1 MSESSNSKVN
11 PGGVLA
17 GKVAVVTGA
26 SRGIGDAIARRFAM
40 EGAKVVVSART
51 VDSGEHYLPGT
62 INETVAAIRAA
73 GGEALGVKADLAAAE
88 DRERLIAAA
97 EAEFGPVDILVN
109 NAGITQDNLFL
120 RMKSEQWSK
129 VIDVNLN
136 GVFDVT
142 KAVIRLMV
150 KQRTGKIINISSVVG
165 FTGNPGQVNYS
176 STKSALVGFTKSLA
190 REVGVRGITV
200 NAVAP
205 GFIDT
210 AMTQALNE
218 SQQEVILQQIP
229 LGRMGD
235 AEDIA
240 NAVSF
245 LASKEASYITGT
257 ILHVNGGMY

>member
-1 MSESSNSKVN
+1 MNLE
-11 PGGVLA
+11 GQTALI
-17 GKVAVVTGA
+17 TGA
-26 SRGIGDAIARRFAM
+26 GRGIGKTIALKLA
-40 EGAKVVVSART
+40 ESGADIVLADMSPEVAEVRVVVESLGRKCLTFEADVT
-51 VDSGEHYLPGT
+51 DLEV
-62 INETVAAIRAA
+62 IETMVKKII
-73 GGEALGVKADLAAAE
+73 EELGSIHI
-88 DRERLIAAA
+88 LI
-97 EAEFGPVDILVN
+97 N
-109 NAGITQDNLFL
+109 NAGITQDNLFM
-120 RMKSEQWSK
+120 RMKPEQWSK

-136 GVFDVT
+136 GVFNVT
-142 KAVIRLMV
+142 KAVIRPMV

-165 FTGNPGQVNYS
+165 FSGNPGQVNYS

-190 REVGVRGITV
+190 REVGARGVTV

-235 AEDIA
+235 ADDIA
-240 NAVSF
+240 NAVAF
-245 LASKEASYITGT
+245 LASEEASYITGT

>member
-1 MSESSNSKVN
+1 MNFE
-11 PGGVLA
+11 GQTALI
-17 GKVAVVTGA
+17 TGA
-26 SRGIGDAIARRFAM
+26 GRGIGKTIAIKLAESGADIVLADMSPDVAEVCREVEKLGRKCMAFEADVTDFVAIDAMVKNITD
-40 EGAKVVVSART
+40 EQ
-51 VDSGEHYLPGT
+51 SGIH
-62 INETVAAIRAA
+62 
-73 GGEALGVKADLAAAE
+73 
-88 DRERLIAAA
+88 
-97 EAEFGPVDILVN
+97 ILVN

-120 RMKSEQWSK
+120 RMKSEEWSK

-136 GVFDVT
+136 GIFNVT
-142 KAVIRLMV
+142 KAVIRLMI

-165 FTGNPGQVNYS
+165 FTGNMGQVNYS

-190 REVGVRGITV
+190 REVGSRGITV

-205 GFIDT
+205 GFVDT

-218 SQQEVILQQIP
+218 NQQEVILKQIP
-229 LGRMGD
+229 FGRMGD
-235 AEDIA
+235 VEDIA

>member
-1 MSESSNSKVN
+1 MKLE
-11 PGGVLA
+11 GQTALI
-17 GKVAVVTGA
+17 TGA
-26 SRGIGDAIARRFAM
+26 GRGIGKTIALKLAESGADIVLADMSPEVAEVRVEVESLGRKCLTFEADVTDFVAIDEM
-40 EGAKVVVSART
+40 VKKIIE
-51 VDSGEHYLPGT
+51 E
-62 INETVAAIRAA
+62 
-73 GGEALGVKADLAAAE
+73 LGS
-88 DRERLIAAA
+88 IH
-97 EAEFGPVDILVN
+97 ILVN
-109 NAGITQDNLFL
+109 NAGITQDNLFM
-120 RMKSEQWSK
+120 RMKPEQWSK

-136 GVFDVT
+136 GVFNVT
-142 KAVIRLMV
+142 KAVIRPMV
-150 KQRTGKIINISSVVG
+150 KQRSGKIINISSVVG
-165 FTGNPGQVNYS
+165 FSGNPGQVNYS

-190 REVGVRGITV
+190 REVGARGVTV

-240 NAVSF
+240 NAVAF
-245 LASKEASYITGT
+245 LASEEASYITGT

>member
-1 MSESSNSKVN
+1 MNFE
-11 PGGVLA
+11 GQTALI
-17 GKVAVVTGA
+17 TGA
-26 SRGIGDAIARRFAM
+26 GRGIGKTIAIKLAESGADIVLADMSPDVAEVCREVEKLGRKCMAFEADVTDFVAIDAMVKNITD
-40 EGAKVVVSART
+40 EK
-51 VDSGEHYLPGT
+51 SGIH
-62 INETVAAIRAA
+62 
-73 GGEALGVKADLAAAE
+73 
-88 DRERLIAAA
+88 
-97 EAEFGPVDILVN
+97 ILVN

-120 RMKSEQWSK
+120 RMKSEEWSK

-136 GVFDVT
+136 GIFNVT
-142 KAVIRLMV
+142 KAVIRLMI

-165 FTGNPGQVNYS
+165 FTGNMGQVNYS

-190 REVGVRGITV
+190 REVGSRGITV

-205 GFIDT
+205 GFVDT

-218 SQQEVILQQIP
+218 NQQEVILKQIP

-235 AEDIA
+235 VEDIA